1 MARRPLLLLLL
12 ALLLCLPACGRK
24 GAVQPLLKPLPGP
37 PPGLTVRQDGARLLI
52 SWDLPKTNLDGSP
65 LADLKGFHLYRIEY
79 EPGRDCPEC
88 FDPHQPRADVD
99 LDFLRGV
106 VRQGDRF
113 YFWDEDVRGGSGYRY
128 RLKGVT
134 RQGREG
140 DGAQVSR
147 TVATPP
153 EPPLAPVAVSLDRLV
168 RLSWMAPLEYPV
180 GATPLGYNVYRWI
193 DGELLPYLPLNSNLV
208 TTEGF
213 EDFGLTNGTTYHYVV
228 RTVVQ
233 FGAEVVESSASEAV
247 VATPV
252 PEP

>member
-1 MARRPLLLLLL
+1 MARRPLLLLF

-24 GAVQPLLKPLPGP
+24 GAVRPLLKPLPGP
-37 PPGLTVRQDGARLLI
+37 PPGFTVRQDGARLLL

-65 LADLKGFHLYRIEY
+65 LTDLQGFRLYRIEF

-88 FDPHQPRADVD
+88 RDPDQPRADID
-99 LDFLRGV
+99 IDFLRGV

-113 YFWDEDVRGGSGYRY
+113 YLWDEAVRGGSGYRY
-128 RLKGVT
+128 RLKGMT

-147 TVATPP
+147 IINLAPSPP
-153 EPPLAPVAVSLDRLV
+153 RAPVAVALDRLV
-168 RLSWMAPLEYPV
+168 RLSWSAPESTPV
-180 GATPLGYNVYRWI
+180 GGRPLGYNIYRWV
-193 DGELLPYLPLNSNLV
+193 DGEPLPYLPLNSDLV

-213 EDFGLTNGTTYHYVV
+213 EDFGLINGTNYHYVV

-233 FGAEVVESSASEAV
+233 FGADVVESSASEAV
-247 VATPV
+247 AATPV